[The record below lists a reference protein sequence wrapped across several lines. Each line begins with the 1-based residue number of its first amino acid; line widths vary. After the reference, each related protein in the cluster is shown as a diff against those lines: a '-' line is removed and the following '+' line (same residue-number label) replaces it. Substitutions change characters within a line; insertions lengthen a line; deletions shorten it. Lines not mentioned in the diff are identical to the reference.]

1 MVIFPVRVRLN
12 EIIDEAN
19 PFIKTETVVQNAL
32 YNILLLNYRLS
43 YVEADN
49 LDEFKTEFKLYW
61 NKNVPKY
68 ERLIDRSNDIYEK
81 LFKFRDGT
89 STHVGNE
96 TRKNNQTKTEKFTP
110 TETVTTKLGHTM
122 TQDYSAP
129 EADNKT
135 TEKRFEQNAIE
146 TSSNSGSTTTFKY
159 EVGEGQSGDIT
170 TRGGNNTTETS
181 YKGDPDKTENNLT
194 ITDSLQDYDI
204 DRFIKALKTSNV
216 YDLWI
221 DEFAPLFS
229 EVLFY
234 E

>member
-12 EIIDEAN
+12 EIIDESN
-19 PFIKTETVVQNAL
+19 PFVNAETTVQNAL

-43 YVEADN
+43 YVEADS
-49 LDEFKTEFKLYW
+49 LDEFKAEFKLYW

-68 ERLIDRSNDIYEK
+68 ERLIDRSNSIYVN

-89 STHVGNE
+89 STHTGNE
-96 TRKNNQTKTEKFTP
+96 TRKNNQTKTEKFSP
-110 TETVTTKLGHTM
+110 TETVTTTLGHTM

-129 EADNKT
+129 EENNGS
-135 TEKRFEQNAIE
+135 TEKRFEQNAVE
-146 TSSNSGSTTTFKY
+146 TSSKAGSTTTYKY
-159 EVGEGQSGDIT
+159 GADGDKGDIT
-170 TRGGNNTTETS
+170 KRSGTNTTETS
-181 YKGDPDKTENNLT
+181 YNGTADETKNTLT
-194 ITDSLQDYDI
+194 IVDELSDYDI
-204 DRFIKALKTSNV
+204 ERFIKALKATNV

>member
-12 EIIDEAN
+12 EVIDEAN
-19 PFIKTETVVQNAL
+19 PFVKTETIIQRAL
-32 YNILLLNYRLS
+32 YDTLLLNYHLS
-43 YVEADN
+43 YIEADS

-61 NKNVPKY
+61 MKNVLKY
-68 ERLIDRSNDIYEK
+68 ERLVDRSNDIYEK

-89 STHVGNE
+89 SNHVGNE
-96 TRKNNQTKTEKFTP
+96 THTNKQVKTEKFAP
-110 TETVTTKLGHTM
+110 TETVTTTYGHTM
-122 TQDYSAP
+122 TQGYEAK
-129 EADNKT
+129 EADNGT
-135 TEKRFEQNAIE
+135 TEKRFEQNAVE
-146 TSSNSGSTTTFKY
+146 TSSKAGSTTTYKY
-159 EVGEGQSGDIT
+159 GAVGDSGDKT
-170 TRGGNNTTETS
+170 SRGGTNTTTTTYSGE
-181 YKGDPDKTENNLT
+181 PDKTENSLT

-204 DRFIKALKTSNV
+204 DRFIKALKATNV